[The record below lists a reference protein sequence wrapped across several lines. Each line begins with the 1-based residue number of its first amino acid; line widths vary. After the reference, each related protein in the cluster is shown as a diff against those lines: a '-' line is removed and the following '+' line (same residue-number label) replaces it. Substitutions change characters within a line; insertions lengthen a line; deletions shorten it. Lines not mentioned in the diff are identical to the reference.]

1 MTENLRPHR
10 GVMLLVLGIAA
21 LVTCPLVGIA
31 PWIMGRND
39 LRAIERGEVD
49 PEGRQLT
56 QAGMALGIVGV
67 AMTAFYGFLVGAV
80 LLFSVASRVTR

>member
-1 MTENLRPHR
+1 
-10 GVMLLVLGIAA
+10 MLLVLGIAS

-39 LRAIERGEVD
+39 FRAIERGKVD

-56 QAGMALGIVGV
+56 QVGMALGVVGV
-67 AMTAFYGFLVGAV
+67 ALTAFYLLLIGAV
-80 LLFSVASRVTR
+80 LLFSFASRVTR